1 MTRSFSI
8 LIISTKVCSLL
19 ALEHDL
25 QHDAVDALIP
35 PFSYVVRSIA
45 ETVQRHGHIL
55 IDLYPGGARA
65 RVYGLIDYS
74 DQID

>member
-8 LIISTKVCSLL
+8 LIISTI

-55 IDLYPGGARA
+55 IDLYPEGARA